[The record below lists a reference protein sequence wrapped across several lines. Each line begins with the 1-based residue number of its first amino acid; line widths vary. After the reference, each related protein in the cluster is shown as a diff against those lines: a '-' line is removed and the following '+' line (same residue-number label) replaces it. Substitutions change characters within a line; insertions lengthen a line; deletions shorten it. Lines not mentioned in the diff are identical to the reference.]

1 MHLHCID
8 DWIES
13 VMTADSLGMQQLAL
27 VLFVTGAGHLEYA
40 WHDMAWHGCV
50 V

>member
-13 VMTADSLGMQQLAL
+13 VMTADSLGTQHLAL
-27 VLFVTGAGHLEYA
+27 VLFVTGAVPFEYA
-40 WHDMAWHGCV
+40 WHGMAWM
-50 V
+50 